1 MNSNQNSANES
12 ANQPPVAQNTGNNNN
27 SDKTGKANS
36 ILGKRVKKN
45 EDLNERENKSRKL
58 NGENQGSS
66 LIEPESFSNEID
78 PVDMS
83 DQIDSRAIVPSND
96 QRALNSAEMEVD
108 QGNLATIL
116 RGIIFSAA

>member
-1 MNSNQNSANES
+1 M
-12 ANQPPVAQNTGNNNN
+12 
-27 SDKTGKANS
+27 
-36 ILGKRVKKN
+36 
-45 EDLNERENKSRKL
+45 NERENKSRKL
-58 NGENQGSS
+58 NGENEGSSLIEPESSSNENEPSNTSNEHQGSS
-66 LIEPESFSNEID
+66 LIEPESFPNEID

-83 DQIDSRAIVPSND
+83 DQIYSRAIVPSND